1 MYIVASY
8 TAAEDDFGIIY
19 ADLNSLSSPDKA
31 FLGDKV
37 GLWGQKNLSQTVC
50 VKREMGFAR
59 HKFLNPLRKMI
70 QFKKILCKINMV
82 NYLSLVQVLCFS
94 SSV

>member
-37 GLWGQKNLSQTVC
+37 GLWGQKKFISDCMCQKGDGICQTQIS
-50 VKREMGFAR
+50 E
-59 HKFLNPLRKMI
+59 
-70 QFKKILCKINMV
+70 
-82 NYLSLVQVLCFS
+82 S
-94 SSV
+94 S